1 MLAVAGL
8 TFAYTSCTDYSK
20 DIDENKNQI
29 DAVSSELATAKQQIE
44 SLKTDVSNLQTA
56 KAEAEKAISALQT
69 SLKDLQ
75 TKHDADVKA
84 LKAEYA
90 AADEAVKADIQKK
103 IDALQ
108 KAHETEVS
116 EIKTTIENLQKSVTD
131 LEKKVGS
138 IEETIKTLATK
149 QELSDAKTWAQVTF
163 VTKDTMKV
171 VNATLGALE
180 TRLAAAENKVR
191 ALETKYDSEL
201 KISDILAKIA
211 TAQAAADSAEVHAQ
225 KALGNVAALKT
236 ALGVYAD
243 SGVLAAKIEAL
254 TAKDTELA
262 DSLNKKLN
270 IRDFG
275 TEFDKAIENAL
286 KANGKVGVEIAN
298 QINTAKGALETQIKD
313 LRTYVDTKFARL
325 FAISNELRSLVFIPN
340 LYVDGVEATE
350 YTYATYLPKNTP
362 KTEATVSDN
371 SFKTP
376 VECKLLKN
384 QWWDYNTTGS
394 KAAFIDPTYTI
405 SYQMNPSNAVVNAE
419 DLQFISDDKEF
430 ISTRTSTSDPKV
442 SLKGIADGT
451 LKVGLTASGKDIAA
465 GKKIS
470 VLALQ
475 AKVRRSEKGDTTI
488 TSDYAALY
496 GSKLEFLA
504 IAFADKNYKGDVCG
518 AANTNPD
525 HLWATAK
532 KALEN
537 VPSCQ
542 VAYNE
547 TLDLNKIVRTIIKT
561 NSLTDA
567 RKADDHTIYE
577 DYIKKVDTD
586 FNIKYEFELVDYLS
600 GANITSESQHA
611 YLENGVFTPCGT
623 TEGVRNN
630 KTDIT
635 SVGRRPLVRVTVV
648 DAANNNVILVG
659 FIKIEIVKTSGY
671 KKTEKFT
678 DWTVDFGCAD
688 QKNTTT
694 WAQMVDNVIKLSE
707 LTKEEFCKMYELQKE
722 NGNAVQYTFDG
733 TNFAKATATFGT
745 VKEITDAVP
754 GTTTDVLEW
763 TLDPK
768 SMSLIYQGAADH
780 SAYVW
785 VRYVYKGETPT
796 SIYEGI
802 YVRLDVTV
810 LKPAA
815 TVGVKLDEY
824 WFKNQANAKIN
835 VRAPHI
841 VKPWNRAYATYAW
854 RTDTRQVWEGN
865 EPKFT
870 AKAGDTYAKYDPANY
885 EVKYYFAPVQ
895 PKVGGYQLYAA
906 SGINVRFA
914 DRANKIIDKYDTQ
927 KNYTVKIDDA
937 TGVITTKEAE
947 LAARFGVGIYNN
959 RYLLCEANG
968 TVNLIASIVPST
980 GVVTYNHSTLA
991 ETLLNLTKSDP
1002 ANQYEDSKLYANIGM
1017 AYYAKECQ
1025 LVMPVE
1031 GEINPYYFLRPINID
1046 PVEGK
1051 YYRDAVDYHKEE
1063 SNLDVFDLLSFSD
1076 WRGEAFFKPAVG
1088 ETPADY
1094 SNIWYFAYYNINS
1107 VKVDIDKVTTNMNES
1122 DPTKFVN
1129 LATKTKDIMLS
1140 HCFGKHTDVAATG
1153 LEVKSGWYENGS
1165 GYAYYPSEA
1174 ATATV
1179 AVDTHFAECE
1189 PLVWGETEYMTLVS
1203 KFGFIRYHNNKST
1216 VSKAFKLRIP
1226 IAVTYDWGTITT
1238 TVEVDV
1244 KPLS

>member
-20 DIDENKNQI
+20 DIDQNKEEI

-405 SYQMNPSNAVVNAE
+405 S
-419 DLQFISDDKEF
+419 
-430 ISTRTSTSDPKV
+430 
-442 SLKGIADGT
+442 
-451 LKVGLTASGKDIAA
+451 
-465 GKKIS
+465 
-470 VLALQ
+470 
-475 AKVRRSEKGDTTI
+475 
-488 TSDYAALY
+488 
-496 GSKLEFLA
+496 
-504 IAFADKNYKGDVCG
+504 
-518 AANTNPD
+518 
-525 HLWATAK
+525 
-532 KALEN
+532 
-537 VPSCQ
+537 
-542 VAYNE
+542 
-547 TLDLNKIVRTIIKT
+547 
-561 NSLTDA
+561 
-567 RKADDHTIYE
+567 
-577 DYIKKVDTD
+577 
-586 FNIKYEFELVDYLS
+586 
-600 GANITSESQHA
+600 
-611 YLENGVFTPCGT
+611 
-623 TEGVRNN
+623 
-630 KTDIT
+630 
-635 SVGRRPLVRVTVV
+635 
-648 DAANNNVILVG
+648 
-659 FIKIEIVKTSGY
+659 
-671 KKTEKFT
+671 
-678 DWTVDFGCAD
+678 
-688 QKNTTT
+688 
-694 WAQMVDNVIKLSE
+694 
-707 LTKEEFCKMYELQKE
+707 
-722 NGNAVQYTFDG
+722 
-733 TNFAKATATFGT
+733 
-745 VKEITDAVP
+745 
-754 GTTTDVLEW
+754 
-763 TLDPK
+763 
-768 SMSLIYQGAADH
+768 
-780 SAYVW
+780 
-785 VRYVYKGETPT
+785 
-796 SIYEGI
+796 
-802 YVRLDVTV
+802 
-810 LKPAA
+810 
-815 TVGVKLDEY
+815 
-824 WFKNQANAKIN
+824 
-835 VRAPHI
+835 
-841 VKPWNRAYATYAW
+841 
-854 RTDTRQVWEGN
+854 
-865 EPKFT
+865 
-870 AKAGDTYAKYDPANY
+870 
-885 EVKYYFAPVQ
+885 
-895 PKVGGYQLYAA
+895 
-906 SGINVRFA
+906 
-914 DRANKIIDKYDTQ
+914 
-927 KNYTVKIDDA
+927 
-937 TGVITTKEAE
+937 
-947 LAARFGVGIYNN
+947 
-959 RYLLCEANG
+959 
-968 TVNLIASIVPST
+968 
-980 GVVTYNHSTLA
+980 
-991 ETLLNLTKSDP
+991 
-1002 ANQYEDSKLYANIGM
+1002 
-1017 AYYAKECQ
+1017 
-1025 LVMPVE
+1025 
-1031 GEINPYYFLRPINID
+1031 
-1046 PVEGK
+1046 
-1051 YYRDAVDYHKEE
+1051 
-1063 SNLDVFDLLSFSD
+1063 
-1076 WRGEAFFKPAVG
+1076 
-1088 ETPADY
+1088 
-1094 SNIWYFAYYNINS
+1094 
-1107 VKVDIDKVTTNMNES
+1107 
-1122 DPTKFVN
+1122 
-1129 LATKTKDIMLS
+1129 
-1140 HCFGKHTDVAATG
+1140 
-1153 LEVKSGWYENGS
+1153 
-1165 GYAYYPSEA
+1165 
-1174 ATATV
+1174 
-1179 AVDTHFAECE
+1179 
-1189 PLVWGETEYMTLVS
+1189 
-1203 KFGFIRYHNNKST
+1203 
-1216 VSKAFKLRIP
+1216 
-1226 IAVTYDWGTITT
+1226 
-1238 TVEVDV
+1238 
-1244 KPLS
+1244 